1 MLIHANRFL
10 ITRRL
15 VQITVMLLFFA
26 GSAAGWTILRG
37 NLSCARLFDVLTLA
51 DPYAVLQMLAAR
63 AMPTAEIA
71 VGALTVAVIYALLGG
86 RVFCAWVCPM
96 NVVTDLAAWLR
107 RRLGIA
113 ADFRLSR
120 TTRYWVMALALA
132 LSAVLGVAAFE
143 WISPVGVLHRGLIYG
158 FGAGWLVVLA
168 VFVFDLLVA
177 RGGFCGHL
185 CPMGAFYSLIGR
197 GNLIKPVHNP
207 DKCTMCMRCVE
218 VCPER
223 QVLHMI
229 GKKNAMVSSGQCIN
243 CGRCIEVCGD
253 NAIGLGSR
261 LFSDK

>member
-107 RRLGIA
+107 
-113 ADFRLSR
+113 
-120 TTRYWVMALALA
+120 
-132 LSAVLGVAAFE
+132 
-143 WISPVGVLHRGLIYG
+143 
-158 FGAGWLVVLA
+158 
-168 VFVFDLLVA
+168 
-177 RGGFCGHL
+177 GGFCGHL